1 MASALRLC
9 NSIYIYNLCVMNIIL
24 IDNICRWFSA
34 IILHFSSTEESF
46 HNWNET
52 NFIKTISKTLCWT
65 FRKITLSFTAF
76 RDRKQDICN

>member
-34 IILHFSSTEESF
+34 IILHFSEESF
-46 HNWNET
+46 HNWNELYK
-52 NFIKTISKTLCWT
+52 NN
-65 FRKITLSFTAF
+65 
-76 RDRKQDICN
+76 Q